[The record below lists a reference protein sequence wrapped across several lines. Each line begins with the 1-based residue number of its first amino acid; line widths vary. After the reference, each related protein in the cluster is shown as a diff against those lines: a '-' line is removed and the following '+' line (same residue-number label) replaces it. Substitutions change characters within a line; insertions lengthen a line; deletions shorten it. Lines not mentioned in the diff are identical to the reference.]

1 MPERNRATN
10 PPTSH
15 LTQENEA
22 LRQARLDTDTRTALR
37 YIADRLDHIQPHRL
51 MTEANRIGIALTA
64 AHHTRDQQPP
74 TAIDELENHLLR
86 RMPYATSRA
95 ITRAEYAAQL
105 RLIAQGVRL

>member
-1 MPERNRATN
+1 MERNGATE

-22 LRQARLDTDTRTALR
+22 LRQIRLDTDARTALR
-37 YIADRLDHIQPHRL
+37 FIADRLDHVQPHRL
-51 MTEANRIGIALTA
+51 MTEAARIGIALTA
-64 AHHTRDQQPP
+64 AHHARNSQPGP
-74 TAIDELENHLLR
+74 AIDELENHLLR

-95 ITRAEYAAQL
+95 ITRAEYAAHL